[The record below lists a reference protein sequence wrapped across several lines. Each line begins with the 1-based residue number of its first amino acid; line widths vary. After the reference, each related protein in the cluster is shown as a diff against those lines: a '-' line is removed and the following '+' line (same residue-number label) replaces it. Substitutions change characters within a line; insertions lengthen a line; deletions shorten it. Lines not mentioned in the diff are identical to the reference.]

1 MLRSDDNGMG
11 EGGTQE
17 KEEEEGREE
26 EQEKEMLE
34 EKDVA
39 ALAFAMHMC
48 FAPCTFRTLFIS
60 DIIQSPTSQAKA
72 MSDQP
77 DGPLDGRS

>member
-1 MLRSDDNGMG
+1 MIMGWGRVHKKRKRKRVGKKNKRRRCWRRRRMLAG
-11 EGGTQE
+11 
-17 KEEEEGREE
+17 
-26 EQEKEMLE
+26 
-34 EKDVA
+34 
-39 ALAFAMHMC
+39 LAFAMHLC
-48 FAPCTFRTLFIS
+48 FVPCTCRTLFIS

>member
-1 MLRSDDNGMG
+1 MIMG
-11 EGGTQE
+11 W
-17 KEEEEGREE
+17 GREVH
-26 EQEKEMLE
+26 KKRKRRRAGRRNKRRRCWRRRML
-34 EKDVA
+34 A

-60 DIIQSPTSQAKA
+60 DIIQFPTSQAKA

>member
-1 MLRSDDNGMG
+1 MG

-34 EKDVA
+34 EKDA
-39 ALAFAMHMC
+39 NSSSC